1 MQNLTREFAHLD
13 ASTGRWNW
21 SNRRHIPQ
29 GYEIWLTARP
39 GLADIFSRVGLRTVS
54 RLTNILRYGAEPIPG
69 TATSIS
75 LWQGATL
82 LGTVDIDTDTLMAS
96 PDPDRIV
103 RALLATLWANK

>member
-1 MQNLTREFAHLD
+1 MQNLTREFAHLA

-21 SNRRHIPQ
+21 NNRRHIPQ

-39 GLADIFSRVGLRTVS
+39 GLSGPFTRVAVRTVS
-54 RLTNILRYGAEPIPG
+54 RLTNILRFGAEPIPG
-69 TATSIS
+69 TATAIS

-96 PDPDRIV
+96 PDPDRVV
-103 RALLATLWANK
+103 RALLATLWASK